1 MKVTDFGIAR
11 AGGASE
17 GLTQTG
23 SVMGTATYFS
33 PEQAQGLPVDARSDV
48 YSLGVVLYEM
58 VCAVPPFS
66 GDSPI
71 AVAYKHVR
79 EEPPRP
85 TVVNPDVPR
94 ELEEI
99 ILTALGKTPEERY
112 PSADDMRADL
122 ARFRRGEQ
130 PNVVPSQ
137 VVAAVPVS
145 GTDLTT
151 VSPKAAVDRT
161 RMETIVRPPPPK
173 KRSAWPFVLALV
185 ALLGVL
191 AGLGY
196 LLADQLQGDGGGGDI
211 TVQDYVGLTLSEAN
225 LLLERAGLEATPT
238 FEIND
243 NVPENQVFKQDPPE
257 GTKLEKGDEV
267 KLTVSEG
274 RGKFPVPDVAGKS
287 VEDAESVLQD
297 AGFDV
302 DVRQEV
308 SETVEKGKVVRTDP
322 AANMEVERGSEV
334 TVFESA
340 GVELVAVPDVTGQD
354 AVSAAN
360 QLGSA
365 GFKVERVTEP
375 SDTVEADTVIRT
387 DPAAGTEAPKGSTVR
402 LVVSS
407 GAEEVRVPSVV
418 GLTQSEATAVLEDAG
433 FQVATQDVTTL
444 DATRGRAGH
453 LPEPAV
459 RHPGGPGLHGHDHDR
474 PLGRGDHDH
483 LERFPDHDDHGNLRL
498 TAGLATW
505 YAAHGRHQLPWRA
518 TRDRWGVLVSEVML
532 AQTQVGR
539 VAGVWEPFMARFPTP
554 DAMASA
560 AAGDVI
566 AVWGNLGYPRRAR
579 RLWEAAVAVA
589 GSGWP
594 DDLAVLPG
602 VGRYTADAV
611 AAQVDDRDTA
621 AIETN
626 VRRVVE
632 RRAGRRLT
640 PAEAAAASRDAGRPL
655 AGRDRLLALMD
666 VGGVL
671 CRPRAPRC
679 PECPLAVGCA
689 TAAEPGLLSAGV
701 GRPVRRQPRYEGSF
715 RQRRG
720 VVLAALRSGPVA
732 VAELDGAA
740 LEGLV
745 ADGLAVVDGSAA
757 RLP

>member
-1 MKVTDFGIAR
+1 MPERVYTDRYEIVRHIAQGGMAEVYLAHDQLLDRKVALKVLFPEYARDPAFVQRFRREAQAAANLNHPNIVAVFDWGEDNGTYFIVMEYVEGRSLRDAIHTEGPLYANLAADLTSDIAGALGFAHRNGVVHRDVKPGNILLTPQGQVKVTDFGIAR
-11 AGGASE
+11 AAGASE

-99 ILTALGKTPEERY
+99 ILTALAKTPEERY
-112 PSADDMRADL
+112 PSADDLRADL

-145 GTDLTT
+145 GTELTT
-151 VSPKAAVDRT
+151 VGPAAAVDRT

-225 LLLERAGLEATPT
+225 LLIERAGLEAAPT

-243 NVPENQVFKQDPPE
+243 NVPENEVFKQEPPE
-257 GTKLEKGDEV
+257 GSTLEAGDEV

-287 VEDAESVLQD
+287 VADAESVLQD

-308 SETVEKGKVVRTDP
+308 SETVEKGKVIRTDP
-322 AANMEVERGSEV
+322 AANTQVERGSEV
-334 TVFESA
+334 TVFEST
-340 GVELVAVPDVTGQD
+340 GVELVAVPDVANQD

-365 GFKVERVTEP
+365 GFKTERVTEP
-375 SDTVEADTVIRT
+375 SDSVEAGTVIRT
-387 DPAAGTEAPKGSTVR
+387 DPAAGTDAPKGSTVR

-418 GLTQSEATAVLEDAG
+418 GLTQAEATANLEDAG
-433 FQVATQDVTTL
+433 FVVAVQEVTTL
-444 DATRGRAGH
+444 DPTKAGRVISQSPQSGTRA
-453 LPEPAV
+453 A
-459 RHPGGPGLHGHDHDR
+459 
-474 PLGRGDHDH
+474 RGS
-483 LERFPDHDDHGNLRL
+483 
-498 TAGLATW
+498 TVTI
-505 YAAHGRHQLPWRA
+505 
-518 TRDRWGVLVSEVML
+518 T
-532 AQTQVGR
+532 VGR
-539 VAGVWEPFMARFPTP
+539 
-554 DAMASA
+554 
-560 AAGDVI
+560 
-566 AVWGNLGYPRRAR
+566 L
-579 RLWEAAVAVA
+579 
-589 GSGWP
+589 GSGGTTTTSGSP
-594 DDLAVLPG
+594 
-602 VGRYTADAV
+602 T
-611 AAQVDDRDTA
+611 T
-621 AIETN
+621 T
-626 VRRVVE
+626 
-632 RRAGRRLT
+632 T
-640 PAEAAAASRDAGRPL
+640 
-655 AGRDRLLALMD
+655 
-666 VGGVL
+666 
-671 CRPRAPRC
+671 
-679 PECPLAVGCA
+679 
-689 TAAEPGLLSAGV
+689 TGL
-701 GRPVRRQPRYEGSF
+701 F
-715 RQRRG
+715 
-720 VVLAALRSGPVA
+720 
-732 VAELDGAA
+732 D
-740 LEGLV
+740 
-745 ADGLAVVDGSAA
+745 
-757 RLP
+757 